1 MAKRRAVFLILG
13 ALLVAVAVPL
23 ALSGMPREPR
33 VHTIVLTAKK
43 YGYSPGR
50 IVVRRGDT
58 VVLKPTSLDVTHG
71 FLLDGYPVEV
81 IIKQQGI
88 AYLKYTWEDDD
99 GKIHSDWDKVSE
111 VSFVAQK
118 AGKFTFRCHQ
128 TCGNLHPFMT
138 GELIVQPNTAYHLFI
153 GLCLWLTFSM
163 LVWFRTEPPPRF
175 GRRGRRTNLLD
186 RFPRLRRLVLSRSFQ
201 FWVIFPNF
209 VVFYLFILS
218 SLWGSPVGNRNIAV
232 IFVWIAWWFALK
244 ALIVPLGGRL
254 WCMICPLP
262 APAEWMSRRALT
274 GVRYVEEPF
283 RRLHH
288 RFTGLQRDW
297 PKRLDNGWLQNLLFL
312 ALISFG
318 IILITRPV
326 ATALLFLAILAL
338 TLLLALVY
346 RRRVFC
352 LYLCPVGG
360 FLGTYSMASMTELRV
375 VDPEVCRKHKEKE
388 CFLGGPDNWACPWN
402 RYPGTMRRNNYC
414 GLCTEC
420 IKGCPKGNVGFFLRP
435 FGADRRLRGYDEMFN
450 AAVMLAV
457 ALIFSVTM
465 LGPWG
470 VIKEAAN
477 VTESRSLAPF
487 LAYLAATWSLAL
499 GVVPG
504 LVIGAGKLA
513 NRWMGRP
520 LADRSVI
527 LAVSVLLI
535 PLGIF
540 AWIAFSLPPLMINYG
555 YILAVISDPLG
566 LGWDLFGTAGY
577 PFKPFLPE
585 WIPAIQGILLLGG
598 LYLALSRGYA
608 ALSDVVKE
616 PRLRARAMGPPTLL
630 ALLLVLLLMRL
641 YLG

>member
-1 MAKRRAVFLILG
+1 MGKRRAIVLIVS

-23 ALSGMPREPR
+23 
-33 VHTIVLTAKK
+33 VLTGVPRQPRTHIIPLTAEK

-50 IVVRRGDT
+50 IVVRQGDT
-58 VVLKPTSLDVTHG
+58 VVIKPTSLDVTHG
-71 FLLDGYPVEV
+71 FFLDGYPIEV
-81 IIKQQGI
+81 IIKQQGV
-88 AYLKYTWEDDD
+88 AYLKYEWEDDD
-99 GKIHSDWDKVSE
+99 GKTQSDWDKVSE
-111 VSFVAQK
+111 VTFVAER
-118 AGKFTFRCHQ
+118 AGKFTFRCHR

-138 GELIVQPNTAYHLFI
+138 GELIVQPNTAYHLFMA
-153 GLCLWLTFSM
+153 LSVWLTFSM
-163 LVWFRTEPPPRF
+163 LLWFHTPPAPRSA
-175 GRRGRRTNLLD
+175 RRGGRINLLD
-186 RFPRLRRLVLSRSFQ
+186 RFPLFKRMVLTRSFQ

-232 IFVWIAWWFALK
+232 LFVWIAWWFALK

-254 WCMICPLP
+254 WCLICPLP
-262 APAEWMSRRALT
+262 APAEWISRRALT
-274 GVRYVEEPF
+274 GVRYVKEPV

-288 RFTGLQRDW
+288 RFTGLQLDW
-297 PKRLDNGWLQNLLFL
+297 PGRLNNGWLQNLLFL

-326 ATALLFLAILAL
+326 ATAILFLAILAL
-338 TLLLALVY
+338 TLILALVY
-346 RRRVFC
+346 RGRVFC

-360 FLGTYSMASMTELRV
+360 FLGTYSMASVTELRV
-375 VDPEVCRKHKEKE
+375 VDPEVCKKHKAKE
-388 CFLGGPDNWACPWN
+388 CHVGGANNWACPWN
-402 RYPGTMRRNNYC
+402 QYPGTMRRNNHC

-420 IKGCPKGNVGFFLRP
+420 IKGCPKDNVGFYLRP

-457 ALIFSVTM
+457 ALVFSVTM

-470 VIKEAAN
+470 VIKQAAN

-487 LAYLAATWSLAL
+487 LMYLAATWSLAL
-499 GVVPG
+499 VLVPG

-513 NRWMGRP
+513 NRWVGRP
-520 LADRSVI
+520 LADRRVI
-527 LAVSVLLI
+527 LAVSILLI

-555 YILAVISDPLG
+555 YILAAISDPLG
-566 LGWDLFGTAGY
+566 LGWDVFGTAAY

-585 WIPAIQGILLLGG
+585 WIPAIQGTLLLCG
-598 LYLALSRGYA
+598 LYLALSRGHA
-608 ALSDVVKE
+608 AVSEVISE
-616 PRLRARAMGPPTLL
+616 PRLRARAMVPPGIL
-630 ALLLVLLLMRL
+630 ALLLVLVFMRL